1 MDDETFNILFV
12 LSSISVCSIVQSK
25 LWYLFRNILF
35 LLKSADLNTLFK
47 IAIEQFLTKGFYE
60 KLTTY

>member
-1 MDDETFNILFV
+1 MNGETFDILFV
-12 LSSISVCSIVQSK
+12 LSSISVCSIVQGK
-25 LWYLFRNILF
+25 LWYLFRIILF

-47 IAIEQFLTKGFYE
+47 IAIEQFLIKGFYE